1 MMHVES
7 RVASVETKTF
17 RRWVVWAVVMLLAVS
32 GIALLGG
39 AVFYTPGELFGSADA
54 ATIVLALRLP
64 RIVMAVLVG
73 GALAVVGTTYQALFR
88 NALASPFSLGVSS
101 GAALG
106 ASMAMFVGISVTT
119 SAILSALASIGL
131 ILAFSRRGV
140 ARTGDTILL
149 VGIIFSFFCSS
160 VLTLVQYLS
169 DYSQLFRMS
178 RWMMGGIP
186 IPETSELVLGVV
198 LVALLCAWVV
208 CNRDTLD
215 LMWFGDDVAT
225 LKGVDVERVYR
236 SAFLVTS
243 VVVGWIV
250 AQCGVVGFVGII
262 VPAGVRLLVGLRHR
276 HVVPLSF
283 LLGALLVVSC
293 DLLGRIITPPF
304 EVPVG
309 VFTAVVGGPVFMALL
324 LTGRRAR

>member
-1 MMHVES
+1 MMRAEP
-7 RVASVETKTF
+7 RFMTAEAKTF
-17 RRWVVWAVVMLLAVS
+17 WRFFAWAAAMLMIVS
-32 GIALLGG
+32 ALALLGG
-39 AVFYTPGELFGSADA
+39 AKFYTPSELFSSSDA
-54 ATIVLALRLP
+54 ATVVLALRLP
-64 RIVMAVLVG
+64 RILMAVLVG
-73 GALAVVGTTYQALFR
+73 GALAVVGTTYQSLFR
-88 NALASPFSLGVSS
+88 NSLASPFSLGVSS

-106 ASMAMFVGISVTT
+106 ASMALLVGISTT
-119 SAILSALASIGL
+119 TCAILSALASIGL
-131 ILAFSRRGV
+131 ILAFSRRSI

-149 VGIIFSFFCSS
+149 IGIIFSFFCSS
-160 VLTLVQYLS
+160 ILTLVQYLS

-186 IPETSELVLGVV
+186 VPEPSDLVLGSV
-198 LVALLCAWVV
+198 LVAALYAWVV
-208 CNRDTLD
+208 RNRDALD

-225 LKGVDVERVYR
+225 LKGVNVDSVYQ
-236 SAFLVTS
+236 SAFLMTS
-243 VVVGWIV
+243 LVIGWIV

-276 HVVPLSF
+276 YVAPLSF

-293 DLLGRIITPPF
+293 DLLGRVITPPF

-324 LTGRRAR
+324 LTGQRAR

>member
-1 MMHVES
+1 MMRFDT
-7 RVASVETKTF
+7 RVASAEEKMFWRVF
-17 RRWVVWAVVMLLAVS
+17 VWGALMLLAVS
-32 GIALLGG
+32 ALALFGG
-39 AVFYTPGELFGSADA
+39 AEFYTLGEILGNSDA
-54 ATIVLALRLP
+54 TTIVFSLRLP
-64 RIVMAVLVG
+64 RILMAVLVG
-73 GALAVVGTTYQALFR
+73 GALAVVGTTYQSLFR
-88 NALASPFSLGVSS
+88 NSLASPFSLGVSS

-106 ASMAMFVGISVTT
+106 ASMALLVGLSTTT
-119 SAILSALASIGL
+119 SAILAAVASIAL
-131 ILAFSRRGV
+131 ILTVSRRSI

-149 VGIIFSFFCSS
+149 VGIVFSFFCSS
-160 VLTLVQYLS
+160 ILTLVQYLS

-186 IPETSELVLGVV
+186 VPEISDLVLGS
-198 LVALLCAWVV
+198 LLIATLCAWVV
-208 CNRDTLD
+208 RNRDALD

-225 LKGVDVERVYR
+225 LKGVNVDRVYR
-236 SAFLVTS
+236 AAFLVTS

-276 HVVPLSF
+276 YVAPLSF

-293 DLLGRIITPPF
+293 DLLGRVVSPPF

>member
-1 MMHVES
+1 
-7 RVASVETKTF
+7 
-17 RRWVVWAVVMLLAVS
+17 MLLAVS

>member
-1 MMHVES
+1 MMQADP
-7 RVASVETKTF
+7 RFISVETKTF
-17 RRWVVWAVVMLLAVS
+17 WRVFAWAAALLMIVS
-32 GIALLGG
+32 VFALLGG
-39 AVFYTPGELFGSADA
+39 TKFYSPGEIFGTSDA
-54 ATIVLALRLP
+54 ATVVFALRLP
-64 RIVMAVLVG
+64 RIFMAFLVG
-73 GALAVVGTTYQALFR
+73 GALAVIGTTYQSLFR
-88 NALASPFSLGVSS
+88 NSLASPFSLGVSS

-106 ASMAMFVGISVTT
+106 ASMALLVGISTT
-119 SAILSALASIGL
+119 TCAILSALASIGL
-131 ILAFSRRGV
+131 ILALSRKSN

-149 VGIIFSFFCSS
+149 IGIIFSFFCSS
-160 VLTLVQYLS
+160 ILTLVQYLS

-186 IPETSELVLGVV
+186 VPETSDLVLGSV
-198 LVALLCAWVV
+198 LVAALCVWVV
-208 CNRDTLD
+208 RNRDALD
-215 LMWFGDDVAT
+215 LMWFGDDLAT
-225 LKGVDVERVYR
+225 LKGVNVDSVYR

-243 VVVGWIV
+243 VVIGWIV

-276 HVVPLSF
+276 YVAPLSF
-283 LLGALLVVSC
+283 LLGAILVVSC
-293 DLLGRIITPPF
+293 DLLGRVITPPF